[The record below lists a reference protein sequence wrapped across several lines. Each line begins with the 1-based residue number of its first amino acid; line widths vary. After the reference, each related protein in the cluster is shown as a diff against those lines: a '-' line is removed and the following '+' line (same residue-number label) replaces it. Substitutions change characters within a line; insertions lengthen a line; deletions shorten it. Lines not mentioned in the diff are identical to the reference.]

1 MRNATTLLFILFVTI
16 GFAQHTERGSC
27 YLKQE
32 SKTWLAEYKKMEL
45 GPEKIDLVIN
55 KIIADNEYF
64 INNPQSP
71 NLITCTKKCSIRF
84 GLMYGKKDGLTFDL
98 QKSPLL
104 EDLMVE
110 FTEENIYRME
120 LNEHHAKDVYK
131 SVGIKRS
138 GIVMYTD
145 DKELKKKIKRT
156 LKDIEKS

>member
-1 MRNATTLLFILFVTI
+1 
-16 GFAQHTERGSC
+16 
-27 YLKQE
+27 
-32 SKTWLAEYKKMEL
+32 
-45 GPEKIDLVIN
+45 
-55 KIIADNEYF
+55 
-64 INNPQSP
+64 
-71 NLITCTKKCSIRF
+71 
-84 GLMYGKKDGLTFDL
+84 MYGKKDGLTFDL